1 MATDKQHD
9 KVREQR
15 RIEVQQRQDIY
26 QWGDDP
32 DYEGLPGFIKSP
44 SADALPE
51 DVQFTHEDAG
61 QLLDAKR
68 KGICNT
74 LHLKFRSLFQYW
86 NEFEDFFKVGWIYD
100 DDIYLWDNTNFFV
113 SVRLIH
119 LLSSL
124 THNAAIKDKK
134 E

>member
-1 MATDKQHD
+1 MATDKQHG

-32 DYEGLPGFIKSP
+32 DYKGLPGCIKSP
-44 SADALPE
+44 SADALPK

-68 KGICNT
+68 KGIFNA

-86 NEFEDFFKVGWIYD
+86 NEFEDFGKVGWIYD
-100 DDIYLWDNTNFFV
+100 DDI
-113 SVRLIH
+113 
-119 LLSSL
+119 LL
-124 THNAAIKDKK
+124 
-134 E
+134 

>member
-1 MATDKQHD
+1 MATDTQDH

-15 RIEVQQRQDIY
+15 RIEVEQRQDIY

-32 DYEGLPGFIKSP
+32 DYKGLPGFIKSP
-44 SADALPE
+44 SPDKLPK

-68 KGICNT
+68 KGICNA

-86 NEFEDFFKVGWIYD
+86 KEFEDFGKVGWFTAMTSFCETI
-100 DDIYLWDNTNFFV
+100 LT
-113 SVRLIH
+113 
-119 LLSSL
+119 SL
-124 THNAAIKDKK
+124 FL
-134 E
+134 